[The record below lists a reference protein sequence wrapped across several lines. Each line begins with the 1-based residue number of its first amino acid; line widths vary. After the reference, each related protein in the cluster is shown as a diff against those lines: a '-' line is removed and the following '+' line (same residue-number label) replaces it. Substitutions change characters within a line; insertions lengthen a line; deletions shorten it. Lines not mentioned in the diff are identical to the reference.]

1 MTPLSAPVRVQLAHR
16 AMLHIDGGTRRVECH
31 TGSVWIT
38 QDRDVRDIVLEPGE
52 HFTPVPGRHAIAY
65 ALDSATLALYGDTP
79 ATTRPIARQGHRLS
93 HTMAMG

>member
-65 ALDSATLALYGDTP
+65 ALGNATLALYGDAP
-79 ATTRPIARQGHRLS
+79 ATTRPIARQDHRLS
-93 HTMAMG
+93 RTMAMG

>member
-1 MTPLSAPVRVQLAHR
+1 MTPLPAPVRVLLAHR
-16 AMLHIDGGTRRVECH
+16 AILRIDGGTRRVECH

-65 ALDSATLALYGDTP
+65 ALDNATLALYGDAAAP
-79 ATTRPIARQGHRLS
+79 ARPIARQGHKLS
-93 HTMAMG
+93 RAMAMG